1 MRLIEKKK
9 ILRVLSD
16 IGTPLTERELY
27 LHSFGGLM
35 GLSEVEFKKLLE
47 SMGEYGVQLYNVSD
61 TVMVRLDEHTNYESL

>member
-1 MRLIEKKK
+1 MRLIEKK

-16 IGTPLTERELY
+16 IDTPLTEKELY
-27 LHSFGGLM
+27 IHSFGGLM

-61 TVMVRLDEHTNYESL
+61 TVMVRFK